1 MLQAMGVLRPL
12 GPDKEA
18 ADNLSSD
25 TFLNYSLSE
34 SSDEEADSLSE
45 FLKGI
50 SSLS

>member
-18 ADNLSSD
+18 DSLSSD